1 MDNAKIGKF
10 IAEMRKNAGLSQTE
24 LAKELNISNRT
35 VSKWETGDGLPDIAT
50 VPQIAQFFG
59 ITVDELLA
67 GERKPSVAQETA
79 PKPVAA
85 PPQPSIPQPV
95 PILYQKTFTENVKEK
110 AHSVRAALSKK
121 SPKWCGIVTFICLL
135 IDLICL
141 KSTSA
146 EFGINSSATPTI
158 LNIAIAADA
167 LALALIVFGEY
178 IVAWGSI
185 SESKQINGGKK
196 VPETVTF

>member
-79 PKPVAA
+79 PKPATAVDTSTGADF
-85 PPQPSIPQPV
+85 V
-95 PILYQKTFTENVKEK
+95 
-110 AHSVRAALSKK
+110 SKNIHRKCQRK
-121 SPKWCGIVTFICLL
+121 SPFGQSGIIEKIAEMVRYSDFHLL
-135 IDLICL
+135 I
-141 KSTSA
+141 
-146 EFGINSSATPTI
+146 N
-158 LNIAIAADA
+158 
-167 LALALIVFGEY
+167 
-178 IVAWGSI
+178 
-185 SESKQINGGKK
+185 
-196 VPETVTF
+196 